1 MKIKFKRLSHTA
13 KVPTKAT
20 TGSGAYD
27 LYSVVQTILFPGE
40 REAVDTG
47 IAMEIPEGFV
57 GLICPR
63 SGLAAKQGAT
73 VLNGPGVIDSDFR
86 DSVKAIVI
94 NQNVK
99 VPWAIEI
106 GDKIAQIL
114 FVKAEEVDF
123 EETSELSST
132 VRGTGGLGST
142 GK

>member
-1 MKIKFKRLSHTA
+1 
-13 KVPTKAT
+13 
-20 TGSGAYD
+20 
-27 LYSVVQTILFPGE
+27 
-40 REAVDTG
+40 
-47 IAMEIPEGFV
+47 
-57 GLICPR
+57 
-63 SGLAAKQGAT
+63 LAAKQGAT